1 MDDDRP
7 LTQHDQIEEL
17 LRVSTRALD
26 MTPKLGGVGLGGS
39 RFDWRRGRL
48 VKPPLDPTGDG
59 LVQVDYLST
68 NQLPMFRLEAVRA
81 VGPFDASL
89 FFGFSEVE
97 YGLRMRSAGYVLL
110 RADLW
115 AGHRTPSQISVRL
128 PEPDWRRYYSLRNQI
143 AVLRRYGY
151 TTTAARIALVR
162 GLGKPVANLPRSPR
176 RAVHALR
183 QNVRAAWDGWRGHL
197 GMTID
202 PTDWLERDEDL
213 PPT

>member
-1 MDDDRP
+1 
-7 LTQHDQIEEL
+7 
-17 LRVSTRALD
+17 
-26 MTPKLGGVGLGGS
+26 
-39 RFDWRRGRL
+39 
-48 VKPPLDPTGDG
+48 
-59 LVQVDYLST
+59 
-68 NQLPMFRLEAVRA
+68 
-81 VGPFDASL
+81 
-89 FFGFSEVE
+89 
-97 YGLRMRSAGYVLL
+97 MRSAGYVLL

-115 AGHRTPSQISVRL
+115 ADHRTPSQISVRL

-213 PPT
+213 PRRDGVVTSVHCVLCSLESEDARVGEVRYDAVQLMRLQADAVAEAAARLDHAAFDRAVECSRRATARSWCRGRVPPATSGARSPRP